1 MTDSVS
7 EQELQIQRQIAFTA
21 GLFQGD
27 LTIRTLLESLVE
39 GVVIID
45 ASGTILLVNSP
56 AGQIF
61 GYAKDELI
69 GKAHATLI
77 PERLRNAHE
86 AHESHFFA
94 APQIRQ
100 LRDLV
105 GLRRDGSE

>member
-1 MTDSVS
+1 MSDSVS
-7 EQELQIQRQIAFTA
+7 EQELRVQKEIAFTA

-56 AGQIF
+56 AEQIF
-61 GYAKDELI
+61 GYSNDELT
-69 GKAHATLI
+69 GKLHAILI
-77 PERLRNAHE
+77 PERFRTMHEKHE
-86 AHESHFFA
+86 ANFFTE
-94 APQIRQ
+94 PRIRQ

-105 GLRRDGSE
+105 GLRRDGS